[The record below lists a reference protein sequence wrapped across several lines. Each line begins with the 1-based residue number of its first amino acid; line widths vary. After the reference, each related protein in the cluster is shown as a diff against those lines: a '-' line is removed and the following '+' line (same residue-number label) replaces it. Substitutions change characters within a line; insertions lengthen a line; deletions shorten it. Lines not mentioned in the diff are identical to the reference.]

1 MEISLSSRHPKL
13 PRETFCMRLAM
24 RGRTFGEQ
32 FPLQI
37 ARSLSERTGPPLTR
51 ALNRYAATGNEAVC
65 SAIGACAQKHHW
77 RELGHDA
84 AGG

>member
-32 FPLQI
+32 FPL
-37 ARSLSERTGPPLTR
+37 
-51 ALNRYAATGNEAVC
+51 
-65 SAIGACAQKHHW
+65 
-77 RELGHDA
+77 
-84 AGG
+84 